1 MSYDYENFKQDIYK
15 LTNIN
20 LSLYKERQMK
30 RRIESLM
37 NRKGYQEF
45 DKYFEAMK
53 KDPALLRAF
62 VS

>member
-1 MSYDYENFKQDIYK
+1 MEYDYENFKKDIYG

-37 NRKGYQEF
+37 KRKGYHNFQ
-45 DKYFEAMK
+45 DYYHAIKIRSCSVVLSAI
-53 KDPALLRAF
+53 
-62 VS
+62 

>member
-1 MSYDYENFKQDIYK
+1 MGYDYENFKKDVYQ

-37 NRKGYQEF
+37 KRKGF
-45 DKYFEAMK
+45 DTF
-53 KDPALLRAF
+53 DT
-62 VS
+62 